1 MKAIVIT
8 GASSGIGFEIA
19 RLLSRNHLVMGIGRN
34 KTNCEKAEEL
44 ILSENPDAR
53 IVYFVAD
60 LIQQHEVNR
69 VADEIIAYLESNKN
83 IQLHGLI
90 NNAGCVRSWYTTSDE
105 GYEQQF
111 ALNHLAGFL
120 LTYRLLPF
128 IIKAKGRV
136 IMTGSQSHKGIKMHW
151 SDVMLRKR
159 YNPLTA
165 YKQSK
170 LCNILFAKCLD
181 DRLEDTGVKS
191 YVVDPGL
198 VKTDIGNKQTG
209 GLVNLIWSIRKKHGV
224 SPEVPASTYEFLL
237 EKHPAPPGLYYCLF
251 KEKAYSRQVT
261 SENADKLFS
270 LSQKLCGIS
279 YDRRAK
285 RL

>member
-1 MKAIVIT
+1 MKTVVIT

-19 RLLSRNHLVMGIGRN
+19 RLLSKNYFVIGIGQN
-34 KTNCEKAEEL
+34 KVNCDSAKDL
-44 ILSENPDAR
+44 ILSENPDAK
-53 IVYFVAD
+53 IVYFIAD
-60 LIQQHEVNR
+60 LIQQNEVNR
-69 VADEIIAYLESNKN
+69 VADEVAAYLENNNSE
-83 IQLHGLI
+83 LYGLI

-120 LTYRLLPF
+120 LTYRLLPL
-128 IIKAKGRV
+128 IIKARGRI
-136 IMTGSQSHKGIKMHW
+136 IMTGSQSHKGIRMHW
-151 SDVMLRKR
+151 NDVMLRKR

-170 LCNILFAKCLD
+170 LCNILFARGIN
-181 DRLEDTGVKS
+181 DRLSDKGIIA

-209 GLVNLIWSIRKKHGV
+209 GLVNFIWSIRKKHGV
-224 SPEVPASTYEFLL
+224 TPDIPAKTYEFLL
-237 EKHPAPPGLYYCLF
+237 EKRPEPSGLYYCLC
-251 KEKAYSRQVT
+251 KEKDHSSQVT
-261 SENADKLFS
+261 SKHADKLFE

-279 YDRRAK
+279 YDRWEEK
-285 RL
+285 S

>member
-19 RLLSRNHLVMGIGRN
+19 RLLSKNFFVIGIGQS
-34 KTNCEKAEEL
+34 KTNCDRAKEL
-44 ILSENPDAR
+44 ILSENPDAK
-53 IVYFVAD
+53 IVYFIAD
-60 LIQQHEVNR
+60 LIQQNEVNR
-69 VADEIIAYLESNKN
+69 VADEIAAYLESSINSE
-83 IQLHGLI
+83 LYGLI

-111 ALNHLAGFL
+111 SLNHLTGFL

-128 IIKAKGRV
+128 IIKAKGRI
-136 IMTGSQSHKGIKMHW
+136 IMTGRQSHKGIKIHW
-151 SDVMLRKR
+151 NDIMLRKR

-170 LCNILFAKCLD
+170 LCNILFAKGLN
-181 DRLEDTGVKS
+181 DRLTNTGVKA

-224 SPEVPASTYEFLL
+224 SPKVPAKTYELL
-237 EKHPAPPGLYYCLF
+237 LDKHPAPPGLYYCLC
-251 KEKAYSRQVT
+251 KEKEYSRQVT
-261 SENADKLFS
+261 SENADKLFM

-279 YDRRAK
+279 YDRWEK
-285 RL
+285 KL

>member
-1 MKAIVIT
+1 MKTIVIT

-19 RLLSRNHLVMGIGRN
+19 RLLSKNYSVIGIGHS
-34 KTNCEKAEEL
+34 KSNCNNAKEL
-44 ILSENPDAR
+44 ILSENPNAK
-53 IVYFVAD
+53 IVYFIAD
-60 LIQQHEVNR
+60 LIHQNEVSR
-69 VADEIIAYLESNKN
+69 VADEIAAYLKSSNN
-83 IQLHGLI
+83 ELYGLI

-111 ALNHLAGFL
+111 SLNHLAGFL

-128 IIKAKGRV
+128 IIKAKGRI
-136 IMTGSQSHKGIKMHW
+136 IMTGSQSHKGIRMHW
-151 SDVMLRKR
+151 NDVMLRKR

-170 LCNILFAKCLD
+170 LCNILFAKGLN
-181 DRLEDTGVKS
+181 DRLTNTGIMA

-209 GLVNLIWSIRKKHGV
+209 GIVNLVWLMRKKHGV
-224 SPEVPASTYEFLL
+224 SPEVPAKTYEFLL
-237 EKHPAPPGLYYCLF
+237 DKHPASPGLYYCSC
-251 KEKAYSRQVT
+251 KEKGYSRQVT
-261 SENADKLFS
+261 SENADKLFV

-279 YDRRAK
+279 YDRWEEK
-285 RL
+285 L